1 MEKVLCDK
9 EEISYLV
16 VRKDIKNLYMRIKDG
31 YVQINCGRHFRDDFI
46 KSFICKHKAYILQK
60 KEKRALLFG
69 KKDNRANDR
78 VYKELLPPKLLP
90 ILKHYSELM
99 QLYPSKVGFRFNKT
113 RWGSCSSKNSINF
126 NYYLAKLPVELIEYV
141 VVHELAHIKHK
152 NHSKQFWEVVQRY
165 LPNQK
170 ELRKKL
176 REYEKI
182 I

>member
-1 MEKVLCDK
+1 
-9 EEISYLV
+9 
-16 VRKDIKNLYMRIKDG
+16 
-31 YVQINCGRHFRDDFI
+31 
-46 KSFICKHKAYILQK
+46 
-60 KEKRALLFG
+60 
-69 KKDNRANDR
+69 
-78 VYKELLPPKLLP
+78 
-90 ILKHYSELM
+90 
-99 QLYPSKVGFRFNKT
+99 
-113 RWGSCSSKNSINF
+113 
-126 NYYLAKLPVELIEYV
+126 V